1 MTPTVKRV
9 REPPPLP
16 HHRAVREVVVSGL
29 VTGWAIA
36 VPIGAVGAY
45 LVALTARTS
54 WRTGAAAA
62 LGIASVDGAYAALA
76 VVAGTALSALLAP
89 AQDALRLGSGVVLLV
104 VAALMGRAA
113 LRSGAAAPSTR
124 GATDRGMR
132 PRTAYALFVGI
143 TAVNPTT
150 VVYFA
155 AVVLGRDLT
164 DGAAEGTVFV
174 LAALAAS
181 ASWQLLLATGGAV
194 LGRAVTGPR
203 GRLVTGL
210 GSAVV
215 VAGLAL
221 HTMAG

>member
-1 MTPTVKRV
+1 M
-9 REPPPLP
+9 
-16 HHRAVREVVVSGL
+16 REVVVSGL

-89 AQDALRLGSGVVLLV
+89 AQDALRTGSGLVLLV
-104 VAALMGRAA
+104 VAALMARGA
-113 LRSGAAAPSTR
+113 LRPALQSPGAR
-124 GATDRGMR
+124 DGADPEVVPLR

-174 LAALAAS
+174 VAALVAS
-181 ASWQLLLATGGAV
+181 ASWQLLLAGGGAL
-194 LGRAVTGPR
+194 LGRAVTGPH
-203 GRLVTGL
+203 GRLLTGL

-221 HTMAG
+221 HTMVG

>member
-1 MTPTVKRV
+1 M
-9 REPPPLP
+9 
-16 HHRAVREVVVSGL
+16 REVVVSGL

-36 VPIGAVGAY
+36 VPIGAIGAY

-62 LGIASVDGAYAALA
+62 LGIATVDGVYAAVA
-76 VVAGTALSALLAP
+76 VVAGTAVSAWLAP
-89 AQDALRLGSGVVLLV
+89 AAGALRTGSAVVLLA
-104 VAALMGRAA
+104 VAALMARAA
-113 LRSGAAAPSTR
+113 LRPAPAPPDGGEVRPMR
-124 GATDRGMR
+124 G
-132 PRTAYALFVGI
+132 RTAYALFVGI

-164 DGAAEGTVFV
+164 DGGPAEGTVFV
-174 LAALAAS
+174 LAALGAS
-181 ASWQLLLATGGAV
+181 ASWQLILAAGGALV
-194 LGRAVTGPR
+194 GRAVTGPR

-221 HTMAG
+221 HTMST